1 MASTDEQAAGTAA
14 ASQSFTLELTLEE
27 MAFLRL
33 ILTNATVQ
41 PAELKKL
48 CGEVQA
54 KIEHH
59 IGPLP
64 PS

>member
-1 MASTDEQAAGTAA
+1 MAEPE
-14 ASQSFTLELTLEE
+14 ASHESYTLELTLEE

-33 ILTNATVQ
+33 VLTNATIQ

-48 CGEVQA
+48 CGEIQEKVEAQ
-54 KIEHH
+54 

-64 PS
+64 ADS

>member
-1 MASTDEQAAGTAA
+1 MASPQKRPADSSVAPEI
-14 ASQSFTLELTLEE
+14 FTVELTLEE

-48 CGEVQA
+48 CGEVQE
-54 KIEHH
+54 KIEAQ

-64 PS
+64 AG

>member
-1 MASTDEQAAGTAA
+1 MAADEKQAVTDVY
-14 ASQSFTLELTLEE
+14 TLELTLEE

-33 ILTNATVQ
+33 VLTNATIQ

-48 CGEVQA
+48 CGEVQE
-54 KIEHH
+54 KIEAQ

-64 PS
+64 QS

>member
-1 MASTDEQAAGTAA
+1 MASPEKQAAGSNTAPET
-14 ASQSFTLELTLEE
+14 FTVELTLDE

-48 CGEVQA
+48 CGEVQS
-54 KIEHH
+54 KIEAH

-64 PS
+64 PT